1 MVVPIFYRCVFQ
13 AMAAL
18 SVAGLD
24 VVKSENLCFFKAV
37 DGSIEPGFSLG
48 QGE

>member
-1 MVVPIFYRCVFQ
+1 VRIDFFHRYWQ

-24 VVKSENLCFFKAV
+24 VVKSENLCFFKAM